1 MWADEDDEVV
11 QFAKLRRT
19 SIQLCIVF
27 IGLLGCQILLSCT
40 YYLLMS
46 VPNKMYAKRQY
57 KLLVFRVYN
66 ISICFRIRSKTYN
79 GDLQPLTSQSDLVLD
94 H

>member
-1 MWADEDDEVV
+1 MCTNLIWGVVIVFAVCQKIADNNAMWADEDDEVV

-46 VPNKMYAKRQY
+46 VPNKNVCLRQY
-57 KLLVFRVYN
+57 K
-66 ISICFRIRSKTYN
+66 
-79 GDLQPLTSQSDLVLD
+79 
-94 H
+94 